1 MGDDM
6 NRGQVGGWQKER
18 RSVVK
23 WCFGHAVLF
32 LLAALAWVVAQ
43 ENISPFTGQR
53 VLDHE
58 EIGPVQFRY
67 ESGSYVNE
75 VRVVKIRDGRVTC
88 YVTTDGGISCVR

>member
-1 MGDDM
+1 M

-23 WCFGHAVLF
+23 WCFSYAVLF

-43 ENISPFTGQR
+43 ENISPFTGKR

-58 EIGPVQFRY
+58 EIGPVQFSN
-67 ESGSYVNE
+67 ESVGYVKE
-75 VRVVKIRDGRVTC
+75 VHVVKIRDGRVTC
-88 YVTTDGGISCVR
+88 YVTDEGGISCVR